1 MQHVKITVYST
12 PSCPWCSRAKNYF
25 KSLGLNFKNIDVSKD
40 QKAAEKMVKKSG
52 QMGVPVIEI
61 GNKVIVGFDKN
72 KIDKLLGV

>member
-72 KIDKLLGV
+72 KIDNLLGV